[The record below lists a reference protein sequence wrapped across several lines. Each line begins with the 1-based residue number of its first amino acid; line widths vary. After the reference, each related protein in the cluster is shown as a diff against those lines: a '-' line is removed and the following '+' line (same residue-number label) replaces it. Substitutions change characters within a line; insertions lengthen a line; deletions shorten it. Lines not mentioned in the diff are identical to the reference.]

1 MLCAG
6 VKNGSLNQHQL
17 CSKHWGIERKCTAM
31 IHSAFI
37 FKKKKEKKR
46 QQRLRRRLLSKASS
60 SQSTG
65 IKVWISLLSA
75 TLDPIPTQQH
85 QFFFFLIFFKK
96 AYEQLVEEHFSPQ
109 LMFRPAVLAQ
119 CLTWD
124 HMQSCLEVCMLLCLI
139 RSVWW
144 LQMWCISKKQTNKK
158 LFMLCCRMVLKT
170 WLRELVMLGSVVCC
184 RLLTTSSCLSIFF
197 NNVKSAGSI
206 LDIQCKHKIL
216 LQSESSRLLSAL
228 FDTRQSVLILF
239 MSN

>member
-17 CSKHWGIERKCTAM
+17 CSKHWGSERKCTAM

-37 FKKKKEKKR
+37 FKKNNNNKKNSTYEGDCS
-46 QQRLRRRLLSKASS
+46 RRLTVLRALESKYEFPCCQPHQTPYQHSS
-60 SQSTG
+60 
-65 IKVWISLLSA
+65 II
-75 TLDPIPTQQH
+75 
-85 QFFFFLIFFKK
+85 FIFFKK

-144 LQMWCISKKQTNKK
+144 LQMWCISKKTQTK
-158 LFMLCCRMVLKT
+158 
-170 WLRELVMLGSVVCC
+170 
-184 RLLTTSSCLSIFF
+184 TSSCCA
-197 NNVKSAGSI
+197 AGR
-206 LDIQCKHKIL
+206 C
-216 LQSESSRLLSAL
+216 
-228 FDTRQSVLILF
+228 
-239 MSN
+239 